1 MVEVGMTPEVVRTAI
16 RRDALAWFSSHA
28 KIEMKDGEIRRP
40 EPNAHQIKI
49 DRVLKIAR
57 KRGVPARIIGL
68 KPRQKGSSTFG
79 VAVGHCR
86 LKSRTGRGLIAGGKH
101 FQGANLFRMLDTY
114 VKTDELDP
122 KSAVVK
128 DMQADYQNGSM
139 MQRITLA
146 NGDAG
151 RSGTYQFLLVTEAA
165 YLAEE
170 GVANADKVLDGLVK
184 CVPFVADTII
194 IVESTANGASG
205 YFFETWET
213 AITMDEFERGKN
225 GYVQVFS
232 AWFEFPDSVMAPEKE
247 GIFSEADYTSAEAE
261 YAAKWGL
268 QMEQVAWMRWAIRD
282 ECKGDFDKFQQDY
295 PSDPETA
302 FLRSG
307 RCVFGADGLK
317 YQEAVSALRRP
328 EFGYINHHEESDRVL
343 WVPCDE
349 RQAKCVRWEHP
360 RVGCRYLVSVDTMTG
375 EDQTGGKDPDSHAI
389 MVHRAGY
396 MAMNGEWIE
405 PALVMRNMLVPGHKP
420 GSLVCWWN
428 IDVVEAEVYRMA
440 RYYKAVI
447 APEMNMDRGLVELL
461 KLRGDADIYRR
472 RIFNKREQTETEALG
487 WMTDPKTRPMIL
499 EKLISEIREAGKGR
513 AGVGYE
519 VRCPWTIKEMKNF
532 GTKKNGRM
540 EALVGHDDSVLS
552 LAIGV
557 TLLDCATPYFEEV
570 RADWMPRDLR
580 GAMERRQQRG
590 HGGTFS

>member
-1 MVEVGMTPEVVRTAI
+1 MDERAVRAAVQ
-16 RRDALAWFSSHA
+16 RDVLAWFATHA
-28 KIEMKDGEIRRP
+28 KIEMKDGEVRRP
-40 EPNAHQIKI
+40 VPNAHQIKI

-57 KRGVPARIIGL
+57 QRGVPARVIGL
-68 KPRQKGSSTFG
+68 KPRQKGSSTIG
-79 VAVGHCR
+79 VAAGHCR
-86 LKSRTGRGLIAGGKH
+86 LKARTGRGLIAGGKH
-101 FQGANLFRMLDTY
+101 FQGANLFRMLETY
-114 VKTDELDP
+114 VKHDELDP

-128 DMQADYQNGSM
+128 DMEAVYANGSL

-205 YFFETWET
+205 YFYEMWEG
-213 AITMDEFERGKN
+213 AITLEEFERGKN

-232 AWFEFPDSVMAPEKE
+232 AWFEFDDSRLPPESE
-247 GIFSEADYTSAEAE
+247 GIFSEADYSPFEAE
-261 YAAKWGL
+261 YAAKWKL
-268 QMEQVAWMRWAIRD
+268 DKSQVAWMRWAIRD

-307 RCVFGADGLK
+307 RCVFSSEGLK
-317 YQEAVSALRRP
+317 YQEQLVPLRRP
-328 EFGYINHHEESDRVL
+328 EWGYLNHNEDSDRVL
-343 WVPCDE
+343 WVPSDE
-349 RQAKCVRWEHP
+349 RSAKCVRWEQP
-360 RVGCRYLVSVDTMTG
+360 KVGCRYIISVDTMTG

-389 MVHRAGY
+389 MVHRAGF
-396 MAMNGEWIE
+396 MDTRGEWIE
-405 PALVMRNMLVPGHKP
+405 PALVMRNVLVPGFKP
-420 GSLVCWWN
+420 GSMVCWWN

-440 RYYKAVI
+440 RYYKAII

-461 KLRGDADIYRR
+461 KLRPDADIYRR

-532 GTKKNGRM
+532 GTKKNGKM

-557 TLLDCATPYFEEV
+557 TLLDCATPYFEDV
-570 RADWMPRDLR
+570 REDWLPRDLR
-580 GAMERRQQRG
+580 GVADRRRVP
-590 HGGTFS
+590 GTFS